1 MLRNTPV
8 PRAGKRREIKDG
20 SPIATA
26 IIYILAGICC
36 VVTLYP
42 FYYVVI
48 QSFADPKEVIA
59 QTVFIWPKNYYWGSY
74 ELILKDPKM
83 WQAYGYTF
91 FYVIVGTVLNLV
103 TSVCGAYPLSTK
115 SLAFRSFTVK
125 FIIIPMYFSGGLIP
139 TFLLMTKLGLY
150 NNVWAMIL
158 PGAVGIWNLILVRSY
173 FMSIPD
179 GLRESAYIDG
189 AGHLRILTSIFVPL
203 SKPILAVISIYTI
216 VGIWNSW
223 FNAMIYLPNAELH
236 PLQFYLYRV
245 MIQQTV
251 NLQDMAGGLLGME
264 DQVRRMLANFQLK
277 YALIVFTTL
286 PVVFTY
292 PFFQKYFIK
301 GVMLG
306 SLKG

>member
-1 MLRNTPV
+1 MAEN
-8 PRAGKRREIKDG
+8 ISG
-20 SPIATA
+20 SRKGNRVKNGSSVVTV
-26 IIYILAGICC
+26 IIYILVGISCLI
-36 VVTLYP
+36 TLYP

-59 QTVFIWPKNYYWGSY
+59 QSVFLWPKNYYWGSY
-74 ELILKDPKM
+74 SLILSDPRM
-83 WQAYGYTF
+83 WKAYSYTLL
-91 FYVIVGTVLNLV
+91 YVTTGTVLNLI
-103 TSVCGAYPLSTK
+103 TSVCGAYPLSAK
-115 SLAFRSFTVK
+115 GLAFRSFTVK
-125 FIIIPMYFSGGLIP
+125 LVIIPMYFSGGLIP

-150 NNVWAMIL
+150 NNTMAMIL

-179 GLRESAYIDG
+179 GLRESAVIDG
-189 AGHLRILTSIFVPL
+189 AGHVRILTSIFLPL

-223 FNAMIYLPNAELH
+223 FNAMIYLPNPDLH

-251 NLQDMAGGLLGME
+251 NLTDLSGGIAGME
-264 DQVRRMLANFQLK
+264 TQVQRMLANFQLK

-286 PVVFTY
+286 PVIFTY

>member
-1 MLRNTPV
+1 MH
-8 PRAGKRREIKDG
+8 DG
-20 SPIATA
+20 SPVVTA
-26 IIYILAGICC
+26 MIYIIVGFLCLI
-36 VVTLYP
+36 TLYP

-48 QSFADPKEVIA
+48 QSIADPKEVIM
-59 QTVFIWPKNYYWGSY
+59 QSVFIWPKKYFWGSY
-74 ELILKDPKM
+74 EMILNDPKM
-83 WQAYGYTF
+83 WASYTYTIL
-91 FYVIVGTVLNLV
+91 YVVAGTVLNLI
-103 TSVCGAYPLSTK
+103 TSVCGAYPLTTNK
-115 SLAFRSFTVK
+115 LVFRSFVVK
-125 FIIIPMYFSGGLIP
+125 YIIIPMYFSGGLIP

-150 NNVWAMIL
+150 NNIWAMIL

-173 FMSIPD
+173 FMSLPEE
-179 GLRESAYIDG
+179 LRESAFIDG
-189 AGHLRILTSIFVPL
+189 AGHFRILRSIYLPL

-223 FNAMIYLPNAELH
+223 FNAMIYLPNAKLH

-245 MIQQTV
+245 LIQQSINIT
-251 NLQDMAGGLLGME
+251 DMTGGLLGME
-264 DQVRRMLANFQLK
+264 SQVQRMLQNFQLK

-286 PVVFTY
+286 PVIFTY